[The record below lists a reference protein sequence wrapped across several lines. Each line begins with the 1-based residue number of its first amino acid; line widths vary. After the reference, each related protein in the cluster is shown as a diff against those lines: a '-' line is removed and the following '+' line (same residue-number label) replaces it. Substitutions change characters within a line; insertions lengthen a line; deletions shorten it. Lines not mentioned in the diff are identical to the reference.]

1 MNYEKIYHSLIQ
13 SRLQLNRK
21 FSVGCGLEK
30 HHIIPKSLGGSNNK
44 NNIIVLTPREH
55 CIAHILLSKMYSGVA
70 KAKMC
75 YALIALTKLRNKNR
89 TAITSRQYENLK
101 KAYNKALMNPDYR
114 ALRSENTKKQW
125 TPERRAAVS
134 QKTKLQWTEPNSKKR
149 KSFGSTEYKTKK
161 SQQMKQ
167 QWQNP
172 EYIKLKSEQAKQ
184 QWIKQKFEYNQ

>member
-30 HHIIPKSLGGSNNK
+30 HHIIPKALGGSNNK
-44 NNIIVLTPREH
+44 DNIIVLTPREH

-101 KAYNKALMNPDYR
+101 KAHNKALMDPDYR

-125 TPERRAAVS
+125 TPERRASVS
-134 QKTKLQWTEPNSKKR
+134 QKTKLQWAEPNSEKR

-167 QWQNP
+167 RWQDP

-184 QWIKQKFEYNQ
+184 QWIKQKTEPK